1 MNWDTIGDGFKV
13 STSAGVNQLRP
24 DEAPDDVLTRAD
36 VSFVPGQE
44 CRKKSRE
51 QGLLIDLAL
60 SSRPFRSG
68 GVEMTAPAPPSLTPG
83 RFHSLSERQFKVEGS
98 GSHS

>member
-36 VSFVPGQE
+36 V
-44 CRKKSRE
+44 
-51 QGLLIDLAL
+51 AL
-60 SSRPFRSG
+60 YRAKNAARNRVSKDYWSIWRFRLRLFRSG
-68 GVEMTAPAPPSLTPG
+68 GVEITAPAPPSLTPG
-83 RFHSLSERQFKVEGS
+83 RTRNLN
-98 GSHS
+98 